1 MRFSRAGAVLAAAVV
16 AALLIQAGCAQTPRS
31 RPRPVPEAE
40 VPPADPDVTR
50 EDEPPPGAGAAD
62 PSEEITPEELATIPD
77 PVPGTDAPPE
87 TPSEGTERPGRGMG
101 TPDTDSRSTA
111 PSEAVWRVQIFAS
124 EDLPEAERVA
134 RRAGALLGTSATVHF
149 DRPLYKV
156 RLGAFATEAEAQS
169 LRERAVRAGYPGA
182 FRIRTRRG

>member
-1 MRFSRAGAVLAAAVV
+1 MRFSRGEVVAVAVV
-16 AALLIQAGCAQTPRS
+16 AALLIQAGCAQAPRS

-40 VPPADPDVTR
+40 VPAPAPEVTR
-50 EDEPPPGAGAAD
+50 QDGPSPGAAPGD

-77 PVPGTDAPPE
+77 PVPGAVAPPE
-87 TPSEGTERPGRGMG
+87 APSEGTEAPGRGVG
-101 TPDTDSRSTA
+101 TPDPDSRSTA

-134 RRAGALLGTSATVHF
+134 RRAAALLGTSAAVHF

-156 RLGAFATEAEAQS
+156 RLGAFATEDEAQS